1 MKCGKAPLEGEGH
14 VTLYERWPMRLSI
27 QNGPIETVEYICVNI
42 RCMLVAPAK
51 ILERE
56 GSISPS
62 SFYGELLIISHT
74 FYSPIYPLDEGNED
88 VESV

>member
-14 VTLYERWPMRLSI
+14 VNLYVGWPMRLSL
-27 QNGPIETVEYICVNI
+27 QDGLIETVEYMCVNI
-42 RCMLVAPAK
+42 RCMLIAPAK
-51 ILERE
+51 ILECE

-62 SFYGELLIISHT
+62 SFYGELLTISHT
-74 FYSPIYPLDEGNED
+74 FYSAIYPVDEGNED

>member
-1 MKCGKAPLEGEGH
+1 M
-14 VTLYERWPMRLSI
+14 
-27 QNGPIETVEYICVNI
+27 CVNI
-42 RCMLVAPAK
+42 RCMLIAPAK

-62 SFYGELLIISHT
+62 SFYGELLTISHT
-74 FYSPIYPLDEGNED
+74 FYSAIYPVDEGNED